1 MPQSSSQL
9 RSQLTIVTSV
19 FIHIK
24 KKSNLL
30 ELSKQHKVKVLKKPF
45 LQEVVIANRSYFLLS
60 PLRGNVLDESQ
71 SSGRRSAALMGL
83 QSSCSSD
90 GRRDVRSWFKLLYQG
105 ANIGVRDVTLLTC
118 VLLSCQEG
126 INSLLVSLG
135 CVGCHLQTSKH
146 RWDGGN

>member
-1 MPQSSSQL
+1 M
-9 RSQLTIVTSV
+9 
-19 FIHIK
+19 
-24 KKSNLL
+24 
-30 ELSKQHKVKVLKKPF
+30 KVLKKPF

-60 PLRGNVLDESQ
+60 PLRGNVPDESQ

-83 QSSCSSD
+83 QSSSSSCSD

-105 ANIGVRDVTLLTC
+105 ANIGVRDVILLTC